1 MVRSARGEIR
11 RRQPDPYE
19 HHSESRVRPAL
30 ACRCSGSSR
39 CSASPDDGGCRRERT
54 LGAVGPPWRRRI
66 LRFVALVPC
75 QCRFTRGH
83 CLLAR
88 LVSKTCGPTVA
99 ATRHPRSQPGRRRG
113 YLGQTVAKL
122 SAPSLVD
129 RVYEGW
135 AYLCGPRGRIRLHE
149 SRKRRPSRR
158 RYTRLR
164 RNVEPDSKYTRP
176 WRSGCVDTIR
186 ANRIDRDLRSG
197 AQRRGRELLT

>member
-11 RRQPDPYE
+11 RRQPDAYE
-19 HHSESRVRPAL
+19 HHRESRVRPAL

-54 LGAVGPPWRRRI
+54 LGAVGPPWRGRI
-66 LRFVALVPC
+66 LRVVALTPC
-75 QCRFTRGH
+75 QRRFTCGH

-88 LVSKTCGPTVA
+88 LVSKTWGSTVT
-99 ATRHPRSQPGRRRG
+99 ATRHPRYQPRRRGG
-113 YLGQTVAKL
+113 YLGQNVAKL

-164 RNVEPDSKYTRP
+164 RKVESNSKYTRR

-186 ANRIDRDLRSG
+186 ADRVDRDLRSG
-197 AQRRGRELLT
+197 AQRRDRELLT